1 MKIIKSVADLR
12 DERMKQTHKTI
23 GFVPTMGYLHE
34 GHISLLEKAKMECD
48 WVVLSIFVNPL
59 QFGPNE
65 DFTLYPCDEAR
76 DLAIAKKIGIDLVF
90 VPGVEEMYPEESLTR
105 VNVRQVTE
113 RLCGAKRPGH
123 FDGVA
128 TVVTKLFHMVQPDRA
143 YFGMKDVQQVAVI
156 TQMVKDLHFPT
167 TIVPC
172 PTIREAD
179 GLAKSSRNVY
189 LNQVERVQATILHQS
204 LTEVEQRVRTGA
216 LQTASEMVTYV
227 TEKIK
232 SQPLAH
238 IDYVEALTYPR
249 FETFHQWE
257 QEDILLAV
265 AVFFGRT
272 RLIDNHLIRF
282 KGGETYV

>member
-12 DERMKQTHKTI
+12 HERMKQTHKTI

-65 DFTLYPCDEAR
+65 DFTLYPRDEAR

-204 LTEVEQRVRTGA
+204 LTEVEQRVQTGA

-249 FETFHQWE
+249 FETFDQWE